1 MLFQRRQKPAF
12 AERMRVIF
20 WPRRGWR
27 RSTQYV
33 TKRILRLSG
42 TPHAIALGFA
52 AGVFVSFTPFVGL
65 HFLFGFILAWI
76 LGGNLLA
83 SAFGTF
89 IGNPV
94 TFPLIW
100 VSTYNLGNW
109 MLGQAGVAK
118 FQFSSARSLLNESF
132 DALWPLIKPM
142 ALAGVPM
149 GILVALACYFP
160 ARLMIEAYQQRRR
173 KRLVDAVTRNGKPRG
188 MAGEGKAA

>member
-12 AERMRVIF
+12 AERMRVML

-65 HFLFGFILAWI
+65 HFFGGFLLAWF

-89 IGNPV
+89 IGNPL
-94 TFPLIW
+94 TFPVIW
-100 VSTYNLGNW
+100 ITTFNLGNW
-109 MLGQAGVAK
+109 MLGEKGVK
-118 FQFSSARSLLNESF
+118 FHFDATKTLLNESF
-132 DALWPLIKPM
+132 DVLWPLIKPM
-142 ALAGVPM
+142 ALAGVPL
-149 GILVALACYFP
+149 GILAAIACYFP
-160 ARLMIEAYQQRRR
+160 VRATIEAYHERRR
-173 KRLVDAVTRNGKPRG
+173 RRLVEAVTRNGKARG
-188 MAGEGKAA
+188 VPSGGGRTA